1 MSGQLLRWSAR
12 FEIAITIG
20 KPNHTVGIS
29 YVQELRL
36 ITGRIKGDSKRLVQ
50 TVFSKCFDEV
60 RFPTAFGIAQRLDPV
75 RSTFHDED
83 VAIGRREQKTRVAE
97 TAGVQSDLKTGWNL
111 RLSVRRTI
119 NDARPVN
126 CKNIRT
132 RRRQVLDS
140 DFASH
145 PGRIVCP
152 IAHGSLVREERA
164 GLGGCECRFGTAK
177 GECNAGRRRKA
188 SQSAIPHTLVESAS
202 SR

>member
-60 RFPTAFGIAQRLDPV
+60 RFPTAFGIAQR
-75 RSTFHDED
+75 
-83 VAIGRREQKTRVAE
+83 REQKTRVAE
-97 TAGVQSDLKTGWNL
+97 TAGVQFDLKTGWNL

-119 NDARPVN
+119 NNARPVN
-126 CKNIRT
+126 CQNIRT

-145 PGRIVCP
+145 PGCIVCP
-152 IAHGSLVREERA
+152 IAHASLAREERA
-164 GLGGCECRFGTAK
+164 GLNCRSNRN
-177 GECNAGRRRKA
+177 GEGETDCDRDRVRTKA
-188 SQSAIPHTLVESAS
+188 S
-202 SR
+202 